1 MTLRHSLRPLVLSIG
16 CLVLAAGCGT
26 EFLTSPSDGAG
37 SPVDSFSSSLAP
49 GGTASRSYVM
59 ETPGTLM
66 ARLSSTTPDGVVLGL
81 GIGIPQGAGAG
92 CSLTVSVQTAAGPTA
107 QVSIATDA
115 GAYCIQLYDLGTLT
129 EPLPFTLSFS
139 RQ

>member
-1 MTLRHSLRPLVLSIG
+1 MTFRHTLRLLVLSTGI
-16 CLVLAAGCGT
+16 LVGAAGCTDTPTTPT
-26 EFLTSPSDGAG
+26 EVAG
-37 SPVDSFSSSLAP
+37 SPVDSFSSLLTP

-59 ETPGTLM
+59 ATPGTLS
-66 ARLSSTTPDGVVLGL
+66 ARLSATTPDGVILGL
-81 GIGIPQGAGAG
+81 GIGIPRGGGAG

-115 GAYCIQLYDLGTLT
+115 GTYCIQLYDLGTLT